1 MDLGYHAT
9 TIPRRPRCH
18 LMPVEKVL
26 TSGRVSRFKG
36 PLARR
41 RLLLV
46 GGGLAVAVAVAACG
60 EEEGGKGSRDDP
72 FPYQDPRSR
81 NTRL

>member
-1 MDLGYHAT
+1 
-9 TIPRRPRCH
+9 
-18 LMPVEKVL
+18 MPAVEPPA
-26 TSGRVSRFKG
+26 SSDVSTRSG

-46 GGGLAVAVAVAACG
+46 GVGMAAAVALAACG
-60 EEEGGKGSRDDP
+60 GDDGGKGSRDDP

>member
-1 MDLGYHAT
+1 MPADE
-9 TIPRRPRCH
+9 PR
-18 LMPVEKVL
+18 
-26 TSGRVSRFKG
+26 TSNDVASRSG

-41 RLLLV
+41 RLILV
-46 GGGLAVAVAVAACG
+46 GAGLAAAAALAACG
-60 EEEGGKGSRDDP
+60 GDDGGKGSRDDP